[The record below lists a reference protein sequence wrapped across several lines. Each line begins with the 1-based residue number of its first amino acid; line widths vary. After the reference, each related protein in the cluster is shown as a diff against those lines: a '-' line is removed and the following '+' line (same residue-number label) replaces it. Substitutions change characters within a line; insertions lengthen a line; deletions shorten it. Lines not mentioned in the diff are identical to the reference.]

1 MSKLK
6 AVKSTKFTHI
16 VPGKNFRMLSA
27 DEVATF
33 KATFPAAECGISYYP
48 KGKENIIFAH
58 LSSKSLADIGKV
70 KNRGGWAMTTR
81 ATKVRPGSWIY
92 VTPNAKLDLR
102 YGSAA
107 VGICFEATD
116 TCKQRDEEQW
126 KKPWPS
132 EENPTK

>member
-6 AVKSTKFTHI
+6 AVKTTKFTQI

-33 KATFPAAECGISYYP
+33 KAKFPAAHCGISYYP
-48 KGKENIIFAH
+48 KGKENIIFAN
-58 LSSKSLADIGKV
+58 LTAMSLADIGKV

-92 VTPNAKLDLR
+92 VTPNADLDLR

-126 KKPWPS
+126 KKLWPS

>member
-16 VPGKNFRMLSA
+16 VPGKKFRMISA
-27 DEVATF
+27 DEAATI
-33 KATFPAAECGISYYP
+33 KTQCPAAHCGISYYP
-48 KGKENIIFAH
+48 NKDNIIFAH
-58 LSSKSLADIGKV
+58 LSSKSLADIGEV
-70 KNRGGWAMTTR
+70 INRGGWAMRKKAQQLTAGKWVYVLLR
-81 ATKVRPGSWIY
+81 KDLSKV
-92 VTPNAKLDLR
+92 

-107 VGICFEATD
+107 VGVCFQATD